1 MTRLKHLLAIATI
14 GLSLP
19 ISAQV
24 CVPPIFSAEGLL
36 LLDTGQ
42 LELNIPK
49 NIRIYL
55 TQS

>member
-19 ISAQV
+19 ILAQV
-24 CVPPIFSAEGLL
+24 CVPPIFSAESLL